1 MLLGKHL
8 LLTFSKL
15 ILNPREYKHT
25 IIWHTGTI
33 FIIIS
38 DDRPI
43 GANGRSLQHLFGDE
57 IRLVSYAKM
66 KQSVFPAIRG
76 ERLRFG
82 NVPQFQGV
90 TFTTDMPDYQDADWL
105 LERENMMDK
114 EQIMRITQISI
125 QYDLTRFE
133 LLEEESKEK
142 KNKRRI
148 RTLTEELSI
157 FEKALNEKRMNSVLF
172 DIASTLANVEALGL
186 DAIKNM
192 LARWTG
198 KSLSARFFPFVR
210 LRLTICFMQALAH
223 VICIPHITMT
233 ITIHSV

>member
-1 MLLGKHL
+1 METKALYLNVPQQRAHVVHPKDYIGIMGRATGKSRRILAMRSSRMCFEMPGAMFGLYAASYLNAMSNLIPNIIDGWNELGYHENIHYVVEKAPPSH
-8 LLTFSKL
+8 FRKL

-82 NVPQFQGV
+82 NVPQFQGG
-90 TFTTDMPDYQDADWL
+90 
-105 LERENMMDK
+105 
-114 EQIMRITQISI
+114 
-125 QYDLTRFE
+125 
-133 LLEEESKEK
+133 
-142 KNKRRI
+142 
-148 RTLTEELSI
+148 LSI
-157 FEKALNEKRMNSVLF
+157 SFLN
-172 DIASTLANVEALGL
+172 
-186 DAIKNM
+186 
-192 LARWTG
+192 
-198 KSLSARFFPFVR
+198 
-210 LRLTICFMQALAH
+210 
-223 VICIPHITMT
+223 
-233 ITIHSV
+233 